1 MTAYVKCR
9 EVGRKQWGFLAR
21 DGVNRLR
28 VHALRFEDLAKA
40 QALIDENKDDN
51 PEWEFKAVEAA

>member
-9 EVGRKQWGFLAR
+9 EVGQKTWAFLAR

-28 VHALRFEDLAKA
+28 VHAVRFENAEKA
-40 QALIDENKDDN
+40 QALIDANKDDN
-51 PEWEFKAVEAA
+51 PEWEFKVVTA